1 MCLNA
6 NTSLA
11 LEQCINKLS
20 SVMYSHHCMTRF
32 HSEYK
37 EKAAPKHLKS
47 LRDSEN
53 RDMQKLLLKH
63 RIVLWTSI
71 QTNVV
76 EIFKATN
83 NFFFNLSVREL
94 FDILTLTNKFL
105 EVGLDFARPKECL
118 LLDEILSL

>member
-1 MCLNA
+1 
-6 NTSLA
+6 
-11 LEQCINKLS
+11 
-20 SVMYSHHCMTRF
+20 MYSHHCMTRF